1 MFSAFLV
8 FPFRSE
14 TETRYWLAQTR
25 YVSNCFIK
33 NMFPLIRLKRFKCL
47 VHVSSPKTW
56 FRSKFPTYPLAESF

>member
-1 MFSAFLV
+1 MFSAFSG

-25 YVSNCFIK
+25 YVNNCFLK
-33 NMFPLIRLKRFKCL
+33 NMFPVTRLKRFKFL
-47 VHVSSPKTW
+47 IHVFSTKTW